1 VSRIRGTYLP
11 LMLAIC
17 SCVVAIDAQQA
28 PAAVQQA
35 PLAVLKIASGPSGA
49 EANGAY
55 TLTEERSVFSR
66 STDREVVVF
75 FQWDGL
81 AGAHKL
87 VAQWRSPDGGLTSSS
102 AIDYVAKDR
111 RFGAYWKLTLS
122 PSMPLG
128 TWSIEATV
136 DGQPGGRL
144 TFEIKDEAVTGVAI
158 KRPMTQADIYQ
169 RLNGVFV
176 VIERSTSAGR
186 TLDAAGGFASGAKR
200 IYTSLA
206 AIDST
211 DRVVAIAANG
221 TRSDLTTVSAWHRRQ
236 EWAILESPTSPEQSL
251 TLAPAGGLKVG
262 DRIFSIEGGS
272 GGRALIEGGITGQ
285 GEVAGVGTR
294 SLATFLNGAG
304 MPGAP
309 VVNEFGELVG
319 MVGGAEMPGAT
330 RLLDLLRY
338 RSELKGVPIVP
349 ATLMRYRPDAQ
360 AETLAALQLRGELIA
375 PLVGEQHVVSGGFAR
390 QINRGPVVSPGDQ
403 REEFAPQDKTFVT
416 WLNWSPQDRVRGM
429 GSLRIYDAENRVV
442 LESKPAK
449 VDMRKGQLSL
459 SSWTIPVP
467 AVAGRYR
474 VDALIDGKPI
484 WRGFVRIRSGQ

>member
-1 VSRIRGTYLP
+1 
-11 LMLAIC
+11 
-17 SCVVAIDAQQA
+17 
-28 PAAVQQA
+28 
-35 PLAVLKIASGPSGA
+35 
-49 EANGAY
+49 
-55 TLTEERSVFSR
+55 
-66 STDREVVVF
+66 
-75 FQWDGL
+75 
-81 AGAHKL
+81 
-87 VAQWRSPDGGLTSSS
+87 
-102 AIDYVAKDR
+102 
-111 RFGAYWKLTLS
+111 
-122 PSMPLG
+122 
-128 TWSIEATV
+128 
-136 DGQPGGRL
+136 
-144 TFEIKDEAVTGVAI
+144 
-158 KRPMTQADIYQ
+158 
-169 RLNGVFV
+169 
-176 VIERSTSAGR
+176 
-186 TLDAAGGFASGAKR
+186 
-200 IYTSLA
+200 
-206 AIDST
+206 
-211 DRVVAIAANG
+211 
-221 TRSDLTTVSAWHRRQ
+221 
-236 EWAILESPTSPEQSL
+236 
-251 TLAPAGGLKVG
+251 
-262 DRIFSIEGGS
+262 
-272 GGRALIEGGITGQ
+272 
-285 GEVAGVGTR
+285 
-294 SLATFLNGAG
+294 
-304 MPGAP
+304 
-309 VVNEFGELVG
+309 